1 MNEAIW
7 VFAECHR
14 RDIVESSLELICE
27 GRRLADTLEDKLGV
41 VLLGHQIDAPAKA
54 LSLYGVETVYAI
66 DDPLFESYHPDL
78 FTGALAG
85 LAKVHDPGILLLS
98 ATIVGQD
105 LSARVAAKLRTPL
118 APNCDKL
125 EISEEGLLLQTRLFY
140 QNKVHTTVSCPGA
153 RPQMATF
160 KPGIGKVKTT
170 NASEPLPMEIIT
182 LVPGDYIGRDSPRIE
197 ITGFIK
203 ADPKTIGISE
213 AELIV
218 SGGKGVKDAESF
230 QLIRDLA
237 DAIGAAPAGSRMAV
251 DNQWIGR
258 ERQIGQSG
266 EMVAPDLMISCGI
279 SGANAHTFGMR
290 DTKTL
295 IAINKDKTAP
305 IMKLADLG
313 VVGDLHEI
321 IPELIK
327 QLKEHTMKSMKDMK
341 NGIL

>member
-1 MNEAIW
+1 MNEAVW

-14 RDIVESSLELICE
+14 GDVVDSSLELICE
-27 GRRLADTLEDKLGV
+27 GRRLAGILQDQLCV
-41 VLLGHQIDAPAKA
+41 VLFGHGLDAPTKA
-54 LSLYGVETVYAI
+54 LSPYGVKIVYVI
-66 DDPLFESYHPDL
+66 DDPLFETYHPEL

-85 LAKVHDPGILLLS
+85 LVRDHDPGILLLS

-105 LSARVAAKLRTPL
+105 LSARVAARIRTTL

-125 EISEEGLLLQTRLFY
+125 AISDEGLLLQTRLTH
-140 QNKVHTTVSCPGA
+140 QNKVHTTIACSGA

-160 KPGIGKVKTT
+160 KPGMGKVKAAD
-170 NASEPLPMEIIT
+170 ASGKIPMEIIS
-182 LVPGDYIGRDSPRIE
+182 VPHTDYVTPESRRIE

-203 ADPKTIGISE
+203 ADPRTIGISE

-218 SGGKGVKDAESF
+218 SGGKGVRDAEHF

-237 DAIGAAPAGSRMAV
+237 DAIGAAFAGSRMAV

-266 EMVAPDLMISCGI
+266 EMVSPDLMISCGI

-321 IPELIK
+321 IPELIE
-327 QLKEHTMKSMKDMK
+327 QLKRIETTEETSQ
-341 NGIL
+341 